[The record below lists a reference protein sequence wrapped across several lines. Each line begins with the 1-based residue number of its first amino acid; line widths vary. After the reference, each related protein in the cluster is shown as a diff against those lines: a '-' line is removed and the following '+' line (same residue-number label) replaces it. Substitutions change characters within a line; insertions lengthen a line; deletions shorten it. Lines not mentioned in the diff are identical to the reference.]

1 MSLALKVEK
10 APDALTDEPIGV
22 LFIDPPEILTLLLAK
37 FVFALTDPTRLMVSS
52 MLPIFTVSANELSV
66 ATLIIFP
73 PVPVAIFIVF
83 ALFPVPKLTVPVV
96 PVSSV
101 NALAPVVVIFPAP
114 AKVKSVAVTPI
125 VSSEMTPERAPR
137 AETFRPPF
145 DVKAKVPVA
154 LPSTIFPVPVVA
166 IFTSEAPVVPKF
178 VVPVDD
184 RVVNAAVEAVVAPMA
199 VLFMPVDVVL
209 KLFEVIVRS
218 FTPKSRLDAESP
230 ERFSAPV
237 VAVRLR
243 APLDN
248 VNPFDAVS
256 SAFEVIVPV
265 PVVAIFP
272 LVVKFPNSLIVRV
285 ADPDD

>member
-1 MSLALKVEK
+1 MVSRI
-10 APDALTDEPIGV
+10 EPI
-22 LFIDPPEILTLLLAK
+22 LI
-37 FVFALTDPTRLMVSS
+37 
-52 MLPIFTVSANELSV
+52 VSANELSV
-66 ATLIIFP
+66 AILIIFP

-137 AETFRPPF
+137 VETFKPPF
-145 DVKAKVPVA
+145 EIKANVPVA
-154 LPSTIFPVPVVA
+154 FPRTIFPVPVVA
-166 IFTSEAPVVPKF
+166 IFTSDAPEVPRF

-184 RVVNAAVEAVVAPMA
+184 KVVNAPVDGVVAPIA
-199 VLFMPVDVVL
+199 VLFIPVDVVL

-218 FTPKSRLDAESP
+218 FTPKSILEADSP
-230 ERFSAPV
+230 ERFNAPVVAVRFSAPV
-237 VAVRLR
+237 VR
-243 APLDN
+243 

-256 SAFEVIVPV
+256 KALEVIVPV

-272 LVVKFPNSLIVRV
+272 LVVKFPFSSMVKV
-285 ADPDD
+285 AEPDDWI